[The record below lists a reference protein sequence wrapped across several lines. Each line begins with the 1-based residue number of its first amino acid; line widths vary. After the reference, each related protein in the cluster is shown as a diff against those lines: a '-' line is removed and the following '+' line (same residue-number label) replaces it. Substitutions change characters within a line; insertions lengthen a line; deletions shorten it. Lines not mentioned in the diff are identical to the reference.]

1 MRVLACAS
9 DDDNDLVASTQP
21 CTQESV
27 ASTQSFCVSNYRRGG
42 VCYQP
47 DYEGHLDKIKSH
59 AGTNQALWC
68 QRAGELL
75 DSWYDDHGSLEPPS
89 LEALL
94 LDLQELMDERKRCDE
109 CYDVRWDAQNNM
121 VWTNKVTGKCITARP
136 CEETL
141 ADAKR
146 SIKNV
151 YLIKAA
157 IVSYK
162 SLQGSSIKDIKTFV
176 RQKQPGVSN
185 SSLAKA
191 IKDGVASKQLV
202 NVNGKFMLAPRQD
215 DKPGTGL
222 RKPSSER
229 GAGALPFVRGSKRK
243 IAADVASKRPAPHHP
258 PRRLGNG
265 CVPYRT
271 DAVEVN
277 SVGDRECVLEM
288 LRFACGTYKL
298 TRKLLGLPLK
308 GDVCLKQAIPA
319 LEKKTPFRVQ
329 RVKQNHTW
337 ESLLGLEPGIYV
349 GRVVVKNTNDQ
360 HYICIDRWRNLL
372 FVGGPPTAAAETDA
386 VDACLLEDVPGNSV
400 TAPDADRYFF
410 IEPHELEQP
419 HLFAKFM
426 KRRYAVHR
434 TIDMMYRM
442 DVVAAR
448 AHETAYN
455 TPALLCACA

>member
-1 MRVLACAS
+1 MQVLACAS
-9 DDDNDLVASTQP
+9 DDDAACDNPFP
-21 CTQESV
+21 CTQESFV
-27 ASTQSFCVSNYRRGG
+27 STPALCVSNYRRGG
-42 VCYQP
+42 VCYQANY
-47 DYEGHLDKIKSH
+47 DGHLDKIKSY
-59 AGTNQALWC
+59 AGTNQAMWC
-68 QRAGELL
+68 QRTGELL
-75 DSWYDDHGSLEPPS
+75 DTWYDDTGTLEPLA
-89 LEALL
+89 LEALH
-94 LDLQELMDERKRCDE
+94 LDLQELMKERKRCADS
-109 CYDVRWDAQNNM
+109 YDVMWGPDNNTM
-121 VWTNKVTGKCITARP
+121 WTNKLSGIRTTYRP
-136 CEETL
+136 GDEEL
-141 ADAKR
+141 ADVQQ
-146 SIKNV
+146 SMKNV
-151 YLIKAA
+151 LLIKAA

-162 SLQGSSIKDIKTFV
+162 SLHGSSLKEIKTFV
-176 RQKQPGVSN
+176 RQKQPSFSN
-185 SSLAKA
+185 KSLKKA
-191 IKDGVASKQLV
+191 IKDGVASNELV
-202 NVNGKFMLAPRQD
+202 QTNGRFLLAPPQELEQCQF
-215 DKPGTGL
+215 L

-372 FVGGPPTAAAETDA
+372 FVGGPPTIAAETDA

-400 TAPDADRYFF
+400 TAPNADRYFF

-426 KRRYAVHR
+426 KRRYAVHG

-455 TPALLCACA
+455 TPALLRACA